1 MATGGGRIYRKVV
14 RGGGNMTTGV
24 GRMYRSRCAV
34 EAIWP
39 LEEAEKVE
47 CTCRCRKGL
56 VTYRAS
62 GRAVWTRI
70 RTTGSYSISLNQEIY
85 TAYKMVSDASECMF
99 VGFYI
104 PGESTPEPSNFC

>member
-14 RGGGNMTTGV
+14 RGGGNMTTGG
-24 GRMYRSRCAV
+24 GRMYRSKCAV

-47 CTCRCRKGL
+47 CTWRCRKGL

-85 TAYKMVSDASECMF
+85 TAYKMVSDASECML

-104 PGESTPEPSNFC
+104 PVESTPEPSNFC